1 MASTFST
8 LGLRSWQLS
17 FEAPTLLF
25 SSTFGLIKYDSTK
38 IRTTAFNKSK
48 QPQQQVTRVFVPYFE
63 HVASTATKKQG
74 HFERCLKGVKMWLSI
89 LVFCPLSAF
98 ARIPRAKEA
107 MYPLWPWETSLE
119 LTAVFLFKIVFSRKF
134 SFSIEFYKI

>member
-8 LGLRSWQLS
+8 LGFRSWQFS

-25 SSTFGLIKYDSTK
+25 SSTFGLIKYDSAK
-38 IRTTAFNKSK
+38 LRTTAFKKSK
-48 QPQQQVTRVFVPYFE
+48 QPQQHVTRVFV
-63 HVASTATKKQG
+63 HIASTATTKQG

-119 LTAVFLFKIVFSRKF
+119 LTAVFLFKVVALAAVWRNIAGPLT
-134 SFSIEFYKI
+134 